1 MPLFLHRAERTDLLA
16 DGLADL
22 LADPLDDPFAAELVV
37 VPARGVERWLSQWLS
52 HRLGTG
58 GRGRDGVCAGVGFA
72 SPHSLVSLLLD
83 RERDDPWDPD
93 RLVWPLLEVID
104 GVLAEAWAA
113 TLALHLGHG
122 VPGREGELRRNRR
135 YAVARRLA
143 GLFASYARQRPRL
156 VTDWREGR
164 DTDGC
169 GGELADD
176 LSWQPELWRR
186 LVAAV
191 PHPAPDQ
198 RHADAVARLEAG
210 GDSLDLPGRLS
221 LFGHTRLPVTEVDL
235 LRALGRLRDV
245 HLWLPQASPDLWDD
259 LAGVAADG
267 PVRRRDDTS
276 AGHVGHPLLGSLGR
290 DARELQRALL
300 DAVDHDTHLA
310 ADHPPPTTLLGHLQA
325 DLRANRAPTAAERAA
340 RVIHPGDRS
349 VQVHAC
355 HGPHRQV
362 EVLRE
367 VLVGILQDRPE
378 LEPRDVLVMC
388 PDVETYAPL
397 IEAGFGLGEVVP
409 DGHPAHG
416 LRVRLADRALSSTNP
431 LLGLAARLV
440 ELAGGRFTATEV
452 LDLLALDVVRRRFR
466 LDDDDLV
473 RIAHWVTESGVRWGL
488 DRHQRAAFDMSGFG
502 HNTWRAGLDRVL
514 LGVAMS
520 GDGLRHLGPA
530 LPLDDV
536 GSNDVDLAGRLAE
549 LGDRLSRC
557 VAALGEAATVAD
569 WIGALG
575 QAVRELGD
583 VPPDDAWQ
591 VAQFD
596 QELARTLAAAG
607 EGTAT
612 PLRLADVRAL
622 LVSRL
627 GGRPTRANFRT
638 GTLTV
643 CTMVP
648 MRSVPHR
655 VVCLVGL
662 DDGVFPRTQ
671 WTDGDDVLARDPM
684 TGERDVRSEDRQLLL
699 DAVLAAGDTLV
710 VCYTG
715 AGEHTGAERPP
726 AVPLGELIDAV
737 CATADGV
744 ECVVRH
750 PLQPYD
756 PRNLRPDTL
765 GTPAPFSFDP
775 AALAGARAAAGERR
789 PPEPFL
795 PGPLPPGEPDDV
807 NLDDLVRFLL
817 HPVREFLRGPM
828 ALGTPREAEEVLD
841 GIPIDLTALEQ
852 WDIGDR
858 FVTALLDGADPGAV
872 FLAEQLRGSV
882 PPGQIGTAALER
894 IIHEVQKLLDQTAGL
909 REATPRTLD
918 VSVDL
923 GGGRRL
929 TGTVPGVFGS
939 RVVSVGYSRLRAK
952 QRITSWVQLLALGAA
967 FPDESWTAHTVG
979 RGKAGPTRALAG
991 PLDHRAE
998 EWLARLV
1005 AVRDEGLTRP
1015 LPLPLRTAAAWAE
1028 THAAELLGDPRSAD
1042 QVARREWTTDPFH
1055 PWGITAEDA
1064 DPWHEMV
1071 WGAAAPLE
1079 TLLDAG
1085 LGDLAWQVWE
1095 PLVTGGERV
1104 GPL

>member
-1 MPLFLHRAERTDLLA
+1 M
-16 DGLADL
+16 
-22 LADPLDDPFAAELVV
+22 
-37 VPARGVERWLSQWLS
+37 
-52 HRLGTG
+52 
-58 GRGRDGVCAGVGFA
+58 
-72 SPHSLVSLLLD
+72 
-83 RERDDPWDPD
+83 
-93 RLVWPLLEVID
+93 
-104 GVLAEAWAA
+104 AEA
-113 TLALHLGHG
+113 
-122 VPGREGELRRNRR
+122 V
-135 YAVARRLA
+135 
-143 GLFASYARQRPRL
+143 
-156 VTDWREGR
+156 
-164 DTDGC
+164 
-169 GGELADD
+169 
-176 LSWQPELWRR
+176 
-186 LVAAV
+186 
-191 PHPAPDQ
+191 
-198 RHADAVARLEAG
+198 
-210 GDSLDLPGRLS
+210 
-221 LFGHTRLPVTEVDL
+221 
-235 LRALGRLRDV
+235 
-245 HLWLPQASPDLWDD
+245 SP
-259 LAGVAADG
+259 G

-276 AGHVGHPLLGSLGR
+276 ARHVGHPLLGSLGR
-290 DARELQRALL
+290 DGRELQRALIGV
-300 DAVDHDTHLA
+300 VDDDTHLA
-310 ADHPPPTTLLGHLQA
+310 VERPAPTTVLGHLQA
-325 DLRANRAPTAAERAA
+325 DLRANRAPTATERAS
-340 RVIHPGDRS
+340 RVVAPDDRS

-367 VLVGILQDRPE
+367 VLVGLLQDRPE
-378 LEPRDVLVMC
+378 LEPRDILVMC

-397 IEAGFGLGEVVP
+397 IEAGFGLGDVVP
-409 DGHPAHG
+409 GGHPAHG

-431 LLGLAARLV
+431 LLALAARLV
-440 ELAGGRFTATEV
+440 ELAGGRFTATDV
-452 LDLLALDVVRRRFR
+452 LDLVGLDVVRRRFR
-466 LDDDDLV
+466 LEDDDLV
-473 RIAHWVTESGVRWGL
+473 RVSHWVTESGVRWGL
-488 DRHQRAAFDMSGFG
+488 DRDQRAAFDMSGFG

-549 LGDRLSRC
+549 LGDRLGRC
-557 VAALGEAATVAD
+557 VAALSEAEGVAD
-569 WIGALG
+569 WVGALG
-575 QAVRELGD
+575 RAVRELGD
-583 VPPDDAWQ
+583 VPSDDAWQ
-591 VAQFD
+591 VAQFE

-607 EGTAT
+607 GAAGA

-726 AVPLGELIDAV
+726 AVPLGELVDAV
-737 CATADGV
+737 RATADGAD
-744 ECVVRH
+744 CVVRH
-750 PLQPYD
+750 PLQPHD
-756 PRNLRPDTL
+756 PRNLRGGVL
-765 GTPAPFSFDP
+765 GTPAPFSFDT
-775 AALAGARAAAGERR
+775 AALAGARAAAAERR

-795 PGPLPPGEPDDV
+795 PVPLPPPEPGDV

-828 ALGTPREAEEVLD
+828 ALGTAREAEEVLD

-858 FVTALLDGADPGAV
+858 FVGALLDGADAGAV

-882 PPGQIGTAALER
+882 PPGQIGTTALEG
-894 IIHEVQKLLDQTAGL
+894 IIRDVQALLVQTAGL
-909 REATPRTLD
+909 RDGTPRTLD
-918 VSVDL
+918 VGVDL

-929 TGTVPGVFGS
+929 TGTVPGVFGT
-939 RVVSVGYSRLRAK
+939 RLVSVGYSRLRAK
-952 QRITSWVQLLALGAA
+952 QRLTSWVQLLALSTA
-967 FPDESWTAHTVG
+967 FPDESFTAHTVG
-979 RGKAGPTRALAG
+979 RGKAGPTRSLAG
-991 PLDHRAE
+991 PLDHHAG

-1005 AVRDEGLTRP
+1005 AAYDEGHTRP
-1015 LPLPLRTAAAWAE
+1015 LPLPLKTGCAWAE
-1028 THAAELLGDPRSAD
+1028 TRAGELRGDPRSPD
-1042 QVARREWTTDPFH
+1042 QVARREWTTDRFN
-1055 PWGITAEDA
+1055 PWGITNEDA
-1064 DPWHEMV
+1064 DPWHELV

-1079 TLLDAG
+1079 TLLGEG
-1085 LGDLAWQVWE
+1085 LGELAWQVWE
-1095 PLVTGGERV
+1095 PLVTGAERV